1 MPIQLEA
8 EIHDTHRSPLAS
20 MRCGTCGYGVSRRT
34 APARCPMCGGT
45 EWEHDRW
52 RPFSEL
58 VEGLEPEHRRRIH

>member
-8 EIHDTHRSPLAS
+8 ESLEAHRSPLAS
-20 MRCGTCGYGVSRRT
+20 MRCEECGYGVSRST
-34 APARCPMCGGT
+34 APDRCPMCGGT

-58 VEGLEPEHRRRIH
+58 VRDLAPEHRRRLQ